1 MMRRIALVCVAI
13 LAGCAVG
20 PDYRRPELDVPKAF
34 RYEPQEVKDIIN
46 TAWWAQFQDPVLDRL
61 IADALAGNKS
71 IKIAAANVEQAEAVL
86 MQVRA
91 PLFPQFGYSG
101 SGTRERPSGNL
112 YTSIPGIRPE
122 PRTTYQ
128 AFGTASWELDL
139 WGRIRRQTE
148 AANANVL
155 ATSEAR
161 RGVIL
166 SLVGQVAKNY
176 LLLRGLDEQL
186 SISQRSLATYGESV
200 RLFELQFKYGQVSEM
215 TVAQARTQYETA
227 DAAIPQIQAQI
238 IQTENA
244 ISILLGRNPGPIPRG
259 KSIYE
264 LTAPAVPAGLPSEL
278 LSQRPDVLQAEQ
290 NLIAQNALIGAARA
304 LYFPNL
310 SLTGAWGGASEELR
324 HLFKDPSRA
333 WTFTGTVQGPLF
345 TFGAIYGQ
353 VKQAS
358 AAQKAALES
367 YEAAVQSAFADVE
380 NALSSRE
387 KLSEQ
392 LSAQTRLL
400 AASKTY
406 ERLATLQY
414 NGGYAPYSTVLQA
427 QQQLFPAELQW
438 AQLSSS
444 TLGAAVTVY
453 QAMGGGWVDA
463 ADGMTATALAGRDNA
478 TGQSAG
484 DVKK

>member
-1 MMRRIALVCVAI
+1 MLRAVAVFCI
-13 LAGCAVG
+13 IVAAGCAVG
-20 PDYRRPELDVPKAF
+20 PDYRRPDLEVPKSY

-46 TAWWAQFQDPVLDRL
+46 TVWWAQFQDPVLDRL
-61 IADALAGNKS
+61 IAEALAGNKS
-71 IKIAAANVEQAEAVL
+71 VKIAAANVEQAAAVL

-101 SGTRERPSGNL
+101 SDTRARQSGTL
-112 YTSIPGIRPE
+112 ATSIPGLRPE
-122 PRTTYQ
+122 PKTTYE

-139 WGRIRRQTE
+139 WGRIRRQAE
-148 AANANVL
+148 AAHADL
-155 ATSEAR
+155 FATQEAR

-166 SLVGQVAKNY
+166 SLVGLVAKNY

-186 SISQRSLATYGESV
+186 AISQRSLAIYGESV

-227 DAAIPQIQAQI
+227 AAAIPEIEAQI

-244 ISILLGRNPGPIPRG
+244 IALLLGRNPEAIPRG
-259 KSIYE
+259 KTIYE
-264 LTAPAVPAGLPSEL
+264 LTAPAVPAGLPSGL
-278 LSQRPDVLQAEQ
+278 LAQRPDVLQAEE

-304 LYFPNL
+304 LYFPTI
-310 SLTGAWGGASEELR
+310 SLTGAYGRTSEELH

-353 VKQAS
+353 VKQAT
-358 AAQKAALES
+358 AAQKAALS
-367 YEAAVQSAFADVE
+367 AYEAAVQSAFADVE

-387 KLSEQ
+387 KLGEQ
-392 LSAQTRLL
+392 LAAQTRLL
-400 AASKTY
+400 AASKDY
-406 ERLATLQY
+406 EHMATLQY

-427 QQQLFPAELQW
+427 QQQLFPAELKW
-438 AQLSSS
+438 AQLSSNALS
-444 TLGAAVTVY
+444 ASVTVY

-463 ADGMTATALAGRDNA
+463 ADGLTAGAPAAGDNA
-478 TGQSAG
+478 TGPSAG
-484 DVKK
+484 DAKK

>member
-1 MMRRIALVCVAI
+1 MLRRIALISIAI
-13 LAGCAVG
+13 LAGCAIG
-20 PDYRRPELDVPKAF
+20 PDYRRPDLDVPKAY

-46 TAWWAQFQDPVLDRL
+46 TDWWAQFQDPVLDRL
-61 IADALAGNKS
+61 IAEGLAGNKN
-71 IKIAAANVEQAEAVL
+71 IKIAAANVEQAAAVL

-101 SGTRERPSGNL
+101 SDTRARQSGSL
-112 YTSIPGIRPE
+112 STSLPGIRPE
-122 PRTTYQ
+122 PKTTYE

-148 AANANVL
+148 AARADIL
-155 ATSEAR
+155 ATQEAR

-166 SLVGQVAKNY
+166 SLVGLVAKNY

-186 SISQRSLATYGESV
+186 AISRRSLAAYGESV
-200 RLFELQFKYGQVSEM
+200 RLFELQLKYGQVSEM

-227 DAAIPQIQAQI
+227 AAAIPQIQAQI

-244 ISILLGRNPGPIPRG
+244 ISLLLGRNPGPMPRG
-259 KSIYE
+259 KTIYE
-264 LTAPAVPAGLPSEL
+264 LTAPAVPAGLPSDL
-278 LSQRPDVLQAEQ
+278 LAQRPDILQAEQ

-304 LYFPNL
+304 LYFPTV
-310 SLTGAWGGASEELR
+310 SLTGAYGRASQELH
-324 HLFKDPSRA
+324 HLFKDPARA
-333 WTFTGTVQGPLF
+333 WNFTGTVQGPLF

-353 VKQAS
+353 VKQAT
-358 AAQKAALES
+358 AAQKAALQS
-367 YEAAVQSAFADVE
+367 YEAAIQNAFADVE

-387 KLSEQ
+387 KLGEQ
-392 LSAQTRLL
+392 LAAQTRLL

-427 QQQLFPAELQW
+427 QQQLFPAELQF

-444 TLGAAVTVY
+444 TLSASVSVY

-463 ADGMTATALAGRDNA
+463 ADRMTAASPEGSDNA
-478 TGQSAG
+478 TVQ
-484 DVKK
+484 

>member
-1 MMRRIALVCVAI
+1 MQRCIALVCIAI

-20 PDYRRPELDVPKAF
+20 PDYRRPDLEVPKAY
-34 RYEPQEVKDIIN
+34 RYEPQEAKDIIN
-46 TAWWAQFQDPVLDRL
+46 TAWWAQFRDPVLDRL

-91 PLFPQFGYSG
+91 PLFPQLGYSG
-101 SGTRERPSGNL
+101 SDTRQRQSGSL
-112 YTSIPGIRPE
+112 ATSIPGIRPQ
-122 PRTTYQ
+122 PSTTYE

-155 ATSEAR
+155 ATTEAR

-186 SISQRSLATYGESV
+186 AISRRSLATYGESV

-227 DAAIPQIQAQI
+227 DAAIPQIEAQI

-244 ISILLGRNPGPIPRG
+244 ISILLGKNPGPIPRG
-259 KSIYE
+259 KTIYE

-278 LSQRPDVLQAEQ
+278 LVQRPDVLQSEQ

-304 LYFPNL
+304 LYFPSL
-310 SLTGAWGGASEELR
+310 SLTGAYGRASEELH
-324 HLFKDPSRA
+324 HLFKDPARA
-333 WTFTGTVQGPLF
+333 WNFTGTVQGPLF

-353 VKQAS
+353 VQQAT
-358 AAQKAALES
+358 AAQKAALS
-367 YEAAVQSAFADVE
+367 AYEAAVQSAFADVE

-387 KLSEQ
+387 KLGEQ
-392 LSAQTRLL
+392 LAAQSRLL
-400 AASKTY
+400 VASKTY

-438 AQLSSS
+438 AQLSST
-444 TLGAAVTVY
+444 TLSAAVTVY
-453 QAMGGGWVDA
+453 QAMGGGWVDEA
-463 ADGMTATALAGRDNA
+463 DRMTAAPPADGDNA
-478 TGQSAG
+478 TGQ
-484 DVKK
+484 